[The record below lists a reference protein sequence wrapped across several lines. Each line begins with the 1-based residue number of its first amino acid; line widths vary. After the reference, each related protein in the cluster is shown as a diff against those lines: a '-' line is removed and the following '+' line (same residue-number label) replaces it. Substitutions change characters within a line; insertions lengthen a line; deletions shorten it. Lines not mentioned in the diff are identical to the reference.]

1 MGSGSMERRLMEI
14 HLNGED
20 KTIPDGLTVMG
31 LVRHLE
37 LEPGWVVVERNLEAL
52 DRTLWDS
59 VPLTPGDQI
68 ELVRFMGGG

>member
-1 MGSGSMERRLMEI
+1 MDI

-31 LVRHLE
+31 LVMHLE
-37 LEPGWVVVERNLEAL
+37 LEPGWVVVERNLDAL
-52 DRTLWDS
+52 DRALWDS
-59 VPLTPGDQI
+59 VPLASGDQI

>member
-1 MGSGSMERRLMEI
+1 MEI

-20 KTIPDGLTVMG
+20 RTIPDALTVMG
-31 LVRHLE
+31 LVRYLE

-52 DRTLWDS
+52 DRALWDS
-59 VPLTPGDQI
+59 VLLAPGDQI

>member
-1 MGSGSMERRLMEI
+1 MDI

-20 KTIPDGLTVMG
+20 RTIPDALTVLG

-52 DRTLWDS
+52 DRSFWDS
-59 VPLTPGDQI
+59 VPLAPGDQI